1 VSVVKMSAGA
11 EYALRG
17 CIELARAGGLTSTA
31 EEIAQ
36 AQGISRGFLHNI
48 MSDLRRAGYVRSS
61 NGRGGGYRLAVPADQ
76 ISVADIL
83 RAIDGPL
90 VCVNGVDP
98 NALRHPAAAEALAIL
113 WIAIGTNVQAVLED
127 VSLHDLA
134 TGRLPIPVSQPAS
147 EARRGPSKALT
158 G

>member
-1 VSVVKMSAGA
+1 VSVMKMSARA

-17 CIELARAGGLTSTA
+17 CIELARAGKLTSTA
-31 EEIAQ
+31 EDIAQ
-36 AQGISRGFLHNI
+36 AHRISRKFLQNI
-48 MSDLRRAGYVRSS
+48 LGDLRRAGYVRSS
-61 NGRGGGYRLAVPADQ
+61 SSRGGGYRLAFPADQ

-98 NALRHPAAAEALAIL
+98 NALRHPEAVEALTTL
-113 WIAIGTNVQAVLED
+113 WIAIGASVRAVLED

-134 TGRLPIPVSQPAS
+134 TGRLPLLMPELADEPG
-147 EARRGPSKALT
+147 RGPSSALT

>member
-1 VSVVKMSAGA
+1 VSVMKMSARA

-17 CIELARAGGLTSTA
+17 CIEMARAGKLTSTA
-31 EEIAQ
+31 EDIAQ
-36 AQGISRGFLHNI
+36 AHRISRKFLQNI
-48 MSDLRRAGYVRSS
+48 LGDLRRAGYVRSS
-61 NGRGGGYRLAVPADQ
+61 SSRGGGYRLALPADQ

-98 NALRHPAAAEALAIL
+98 NALRHPEAVEALTTL
-113 WIAIGTNVQAVLED
+113 WIAIGASVRAVLED

-134 TGRLPIPVSQPAS
+134 TGRLPLLMPELADEPG
-147 EARRGPSKALT
+147 RGPSSALT

>member
-1 VSVVKMSAGA
+1 VSVMKMSARA

-17 CIELARAGGLTSTA
+17 CIEMARAGKLTSTA
-31 EEIAQ
+31 EDIAQ
-36 AQGISRGFLHNI
+36 AHRISRKFLQNI
-48 MSDLRRAGYVRSS
+48 LGDLRRAGYVRSS
-61 NGRGGGYRLAVPADQ
+61 SSRGGGYRLAFPADQ

-98 NALRHPAAAEALAIL
+98 NALRHPEAVEALTTL
-113 WIAIGTNVQAVLED
+113 WIAIGARVRAVLED

-134 TGRLPIPVSQPAS
+134 TGRLPLLMPELADEPG
-147 EARRGPSKALT
+147 RGPSSALT

>member
-1 VSVVKMSAGA
+1 VSVMKMSARA

-17 CIELARAGGLTSTA
+17 CIELARAGKLTSTA
-31 EEIAQ
+31 EDIAQ
-36 AQGISRGFLHNI
+36 AHRISRKFLQNI
-48 MSDLRRAGYVRSS
+48 LGDLRRAGYVRSS
-61 NGRGGGYRLAVPADQ
+61 SSRGGGYRLALPADQ

-98 NALRHPAAAEALAIL
+98 NALRHPEAVEALTTL
-113 WIAIGTNVQAVLED
+113 WIAIGASVRAVLED

-134 TGRLPIPVSQPAS
+134 TGRLPLLMPELADEPG
-147 EARRGPSKALT
+147 RGPSSALN

>member
-1 VSVVKMSAGA
+1 VSVMKMSARA

-17 CIELARAGGLTSTA
+17 CIELARAGKLTSTA
-31 EEIAQ
+31 EDIAQ
-36 AQGISRGFLHNI
+36 AHRISRKFLQNI
-48 MSDLRRAGYVRSS
+48 LGDLRRAGYVRSS
-61 NGRGGGYRLAVPADQ
+61 SSRGGGYRLAFPADQ

-98 NALRHPAAAEALAIL
+98 KDLRYPEPTETLASL
-113 WIAIGTNVQAVLED
+113 WSAIGASVRAVLED

-134 TGRLPIPVSQPAS
+134 AGRLPLLMPELADEPG
-147 EARRGPSKALT
+147 RGPSSALT

>member
-1 VSVVKMSAGA
+1 MSVMKMSARA

-17 CIELARAGGLTSTA
+17 CIEMARAGKLTSTA
-31 EEIAQ
+31 EDIAQ
-36 AQGISRGFLHNI
+36 AHRISRKFLQNI
-48 MSDLRRAGYVRSS
+48 LGDLRRAGYVRSS
-61 NGRGGGYRLAVPADQ
+61 SSRGGGYRLALPADQ

-98 NALRHPAAAEALAIL
+98 NALRHPEAVEALTTL
-113 WIAIGTNVQAVLED
+113 WIAIGASVRAVLED

-134 TGRLPIPVSQPAS
+134 TGRLPLLMPELADEPG
-147 EARRGPSKALT
+147 RGPSSALT

>member
-1 VSVVKMSAGA
+1 MSVLKMSARA

-17 CIELARAGGLTSTA
+17 CIEMARAGKLTSTA
-31 EEIAQ
+31 EDIAQ
-36 AQGISRGFLHNI
+36 AHRISRKFLQNI
-48 MSDLRRAGYVRSS
+48 LGDLRRAGYVRSS
-61 NGRGGGYRLAVPADQ
+61 SSRGGGYRLALPADQ

-98 NALRHPAAAEALAIL
+98 NALRHPEAVEALTTL
-113 WIAIGTNVQAVLED
+113 WIAIGARVRAVLED

-134 TGRLPIPVSQPAS
+134 TGRLPLLMPELADEPG
-147 EARRGPSKALT
+147 RGPSSALT

>member
-1 VSVVKMSAGA
+1 VSVMKMSARA

-17 CIELARAGGLTSTA
+17 CIELARAGKLTSTA
-31 EEIAQ
+31 EDIAQ
-36 AQGISRGFLHNI
+36 AHRISRKFLQNI
-48 MSDLRRAGYVRSS
+48 LGDLRRAGYVRSS
-61 NGRGGGYRLAVPADQ
+61 SSRGGGYRLALPADQ

-98 NALRHPAAAEALAIL
+98 NALRHPEAVEALTTL
-113 WIAIGTNVQAVLED
+113 WIAIGARVRAVLED

-134 TGRLPIPVSQPAS
+134 TGRLPLLMPELADEPG
-147 EARRGPSKALT
+147 RGPSSALT

>member
-1 VSVVKMSAGA
+1 MSVMKMSARA

-17 CIELARAGGLTSTA
+17 CIEMARAGKLTSTA
-31 EEIAQ
+31 EDIAQ
-36 AQGISRGFLHNI
+36 AHRISRKFLQNI
-48 MSDLRRAGYVRSS
+48 LGDLRRAGYVRSS
-61 NGRGGGYRLAVPADQ
+61 SSRGGGYRLALPADQ

-98 NALRHPAAAEALAIL
+98 NALRHPEAVEALTTL
-113 WIAIGTNVQAVLED
+113 WIAIGARVRAVLED

-134 TGRLPIPVSQPAS
+134 TGRLPLLMPELADEPG
-147 EARRGPSKALT
+147 RGPSSALT